1 VTAEP
6 APLWLD
12 DLAPAAIDD
21 ATARLAAAARE
32 GRTVVCAAHIGPD
45 ADALGSTLALHAALT
60 RLGAV
65 SIPTVGEEPLKVPA
79 ALVDLPGIAELRAP
93 AALPAPEDVDL
104 LVTLDAASPAR
115 LGSVTALLEADV
127 PTVVIDHHAS
137 ASPFGTVRLVAPRA
151 AATVLIVDELLRR
164 LGVPMDVE
172 VATCL
177 YVGLVTD
184 TGRFGHAST
193 DRAAMELGGRL
204 LDVGVAH
211 EELTRRLYG
220 TRSLGELRLLGRA
233 LDRLEFVPE
242 VGLAH
247 THLTTEELAEV
258 GASIEAT
265 EALIDVVRTADVA
278 EVALVCKPAL
288 DGTWRAS
295 LRSRGAVDVGDL
307 AARLGGG
314 GHAYAAGFTADGDVG
329 DIVAGVVAAL
339 RTADH
344 RTDDHPTARPV
355 DHPTE
360 PRDDHP
366 TEPTVELPARGA

>member
-1 VTAEP
+1 VSATVEEP
-6 APLWLD
+6 TWLD
-12 DLAPAAIDD
+12 DLDPRAIED
-21 ATARLAAAARE
+21 ATARLATAARE

-45 ADALGSTLALHAALT
+45 GDALGAALALHAALD
-60 RLGAV
+60 RLGAR

-79 ALVDLPGIAELRAP
+79 PLVDLPGIGDLRAASAMP
-93 AALPAPEDVDL
+93 DAADVDL
-104 LVTLDAASPAR
+104 LVTLDAASPER
-115 LGSVTALLEADV
+115 LGSVAALVEAGI
-127 PTVVIDHHAS
+127 PTIVVDHHAS

-164 LGVPMDVE
+164 LDVPLTVE

-204 LDVGVAH
+204 LEAGVAH
-211 EELTRRLYG
+211 DELTRRLYG

-233 LDRLEFVPE
+233 LDRLTFVPE

-247 THLTTEELAEV
+247 THLTVEELAEA

-278 EVALVCKPAL
+278 DVAMVCKPAS

-295 LRSRGAVDVGDL
+295 LRSRGEVDVGAL
-307 AARLGGG
+307 ATRLGGG
-314 GHAYAAGFTADGDVG
+314 GHAYAAGFTEGGAVE
-329 DIVAGVVAAL
+329 DIVAEVVAEL
-339 RTADH
+339 R
-344 RTDDHPTARPV
+344 RIQ
-355 DHPTE
+355 E
-360 PRDDHP
+360 P
-366 TEPTVELPARGA
+366 

>member
-1 VTAEP
+1 VTADR
-6 APLWLD
+6 APHWLH
-12 DLAPAAIDD
+12 DLDPAALDD
-21 ATARLAAAARE
+21 ATERLAAAARE

-60 RLGAV
+60 RLGAA

-79 ALVDLPGIAELRAP
+79 PLVDLPGIAELRAP
-93 AALPAPEDVDL
+93 ASLPEPGDVDL

-115 LGSVTALLEADV
+115 LGSVAALLEAGV
-127 PTVVIDHHAS
+127 PTIVIDHHAS
-137 ASPFGTVRLVAPRA
+137 ASPFGDVRLVAPRA

-164 LGVPMDVE
+164 LGVSMDVE
-172 VATCL
+172 AATCL

-184 TGRFGHAST
+184 TGRFGHPST

-233 LDRLEFVPE
+233 LDRLEFDPE
-242 VGLAH
+242 VRLAH
-247 THLTTEELAEV
+247 THLTSEELAEV
-258 GASIEAT
+258 GAGIEAT
-265 EALIDVVRTADVA
+265 EGLIDVVCTADVA

-295 LRSRGAVDVGDL
+295 LRSRGTVDVGDL
-307 AARLGGG
+307 ATRLGGG
-314 GHAYAAGFTADGDVG
+314 GHAYAAGFSAGGEVG
-329 DIVAGVVAAL
+329 EIVAAVVDRLHAV
-339 RTADH
+339 
-344 RTDDHPTARPV
+344 ARPG
-355 DHPTE
+355 
-360 PRDDHP
+360 
-366 TEPTVELPARGA
+366 RGG